1 MNFIHDSTTN
11 FQGYFRTRCIKYIS
25 NIALDLNTMVVHQQ
39 ISVKK
44 DDQHASRHFINFT
57 SF

>member
-44 DDQHASRHFINFT
+44 DD
-57 SF
+57 